1 MAAPGS
7 VMRHLRLPP
16 FFLILSRAFL
26 AAALPFLVY
35 GYFRFPTFGI
45 AVSYAPAATHCRY
58 SRNDVSWSK
67 CGSTSLAMQNM
78 A

>member
-1 MAAPGS
+1 
-7 VMRHLRLPP
+7 MRHLRLPP

-58 SRNDVSWSK
+58 SRKVDESSRPPSPA
-67 CGSTSLAMQNM
+67 CFARQNI